1 MAGFN
6 SYLLLQLS
14 QEKLEAAQLVF
25 HGQPLLI
32 EKVAFGDML
41 GVKIPLPSATV
52 QALRD
57 GYIQVWLI
65 PAGQEPFPWIRE
77 EAFVQAFLQNYHV
90 KERTT
95 HFDVWT
101 YKPKM

>member
-1 MAGFN
+1 MVI
-6 SYLLLQLS
+6 
-14 QEKLEAAQLVF
+14 LERLFAAW
-25 HGQPLLI
+25 
-32 EKVAFGDML
+32 ENVAFGDMAS
-41 GVKIPLPSATV
+41 VKVPIPAATV
-52 QALRD
+52 QALQD

-77 EAFVQAFLQNYHV
+77 EAFVQAFLQNYRLE
-90 KERTT
+90 ERTT

>member
-1 MAGFN
+1 MLA
-6 SYLLLQLS
+6 
-14 QEKLEAAQLVF
+14 V
-25 HGQPLLI
+25 
-32 EKVAFGDML
+32 KVP
-41 GVKIPLPSATV
+41 IPAATV

-77 EAFVQAFLQNYHV
+77 EAFVQAFLQNYRLE
-90 KERTT
+90 ERTT

>member
-1 MAGFN
+1 MT
-6 SYLLLQLS
+6 

-25 HGQPLLI
+25 HGHPLLI
-32 EKVAFGDML
+32 ENVAFGDML
-41 GVKIPLPSATV
+41 GVKIPIPAATV

-65 PAGQEPFPWIRE
+65 PKGQKPFPWISE
-77 EAFVQAFLQNYHV
+77 EAFSQAFLQNYHL
-90 KERTT
+90 EESTA